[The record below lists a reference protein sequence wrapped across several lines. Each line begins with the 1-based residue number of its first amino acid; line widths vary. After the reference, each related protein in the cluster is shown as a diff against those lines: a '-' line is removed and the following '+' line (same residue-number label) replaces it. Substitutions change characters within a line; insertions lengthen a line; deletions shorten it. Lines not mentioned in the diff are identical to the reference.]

1 MKNLLLLAALLG
13 GLYLVLGRGTGGK
26 EEMSQYALEEATP
39 VRQAS
44 ADKRIRVILFTG
56 TEWCP
61 ACSHLDSSVIA
72 TAAWQ
77 EFVKGELV
85 FQKVDVPS
93 DRSRLRDT
101 DRTLISRYGISGYP
115 TMIVLDRRGRE
126 LSRQVGSGAPVEN
139 YKEWIRR
146 HTKYY

>member
-1 MKNLLLLAALLG
+1 MKNFLLITALLF

-26 EEMSQYALEEATP
+26 EEMSRTVIEEATP

-44 ADKRIRVILFTG
+44 ADQRIRVILFTG

-61 ACSHLDSSVIA
+61 ACSHLDSSVVA
-72 TAAWQ
+72 TTAWQ
-77 EFVKGELV
+77 EFVRGELV
-85 FQKVDVPS
+85 FQKIDVPS
-93 DRSRLRDT
+93 DRSRLRET
-101 DRTLISRYGISGYP
+101 DRTLISRYGIRAYP
-115 TMIVLDRRGRE
+115 TMVVLDRGGKE

-146 HTKYY
+146 HAKYY